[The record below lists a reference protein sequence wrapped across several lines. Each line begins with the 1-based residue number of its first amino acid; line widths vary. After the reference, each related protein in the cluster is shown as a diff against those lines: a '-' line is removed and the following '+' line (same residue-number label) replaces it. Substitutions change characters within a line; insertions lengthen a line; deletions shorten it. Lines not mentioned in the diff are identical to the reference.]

1 MERALFSGYAPAHA
15 RLVCIDSD
23 GCAFDTM
30 EIKHKECFCPATIH
44 AWGLQPIS
52 KYVREAWDFGNLYS
66 RDRGR
71 SRFYELQLV
80 FRLLSERE
88 EVRRTGFV
96 LPDITSFCRWTAG
109 APVLNNDA
117 LRAEAERTGDPVLR
131 RALDWSLEMNRRAAE
146 MVYGIPPFPGV
157 RESLIRLSGEADIA
171 IVSATPREA
180 LERDWAEH
188 DLMRYV
194 HQLCAQEDGTK
205 KECIAALKPFYA
217 PADVLMIGD
226 APGDLEAAHGN
237 GVLYYPIRPGEEL
250 ESWQAFCEEGL
261 SRFLDGTFSGDYETD
276 QIARFTACL
285 PTVPPWRRQALSPS
299 SAGAKKTSCNNG
311 C

>member
-1 MERALFSGYAPAHA
+1 MERALFAGYMPKDT

-71 SRFYELQLV
+71 SRFYELLLV
-80 FRLLSERE
+80 FDLLAERE
-88 EVRRTGFV
+88 EVRRIGFA
-96 LPDITSFCRWTAG
+96 LPDTAPFRRWVQT

-117 LRAEAERTGDPVLR
+117 LRAEAERSGDPVLR

-157 RESLIRLSGEADIA
+157 RESLVRLRGEADIA

-180 LERDWAEH
+180 LEREWAEH
-188 DLMRYV
+188 DLMQYV
-194 HQLCAQEDGTK
+194 HQLCAQEDGSK
-205 KECIAALKPFYA
+205 AECIAALMPHYA
-217 PADVLMIGD
+217 PERVLMIGD
-226 APGDLEAAHGN
+226 APGDREAAGAN
-237 GVLYYPIRPGEEL
+237 GVLYFPIRPGEEMA
-250 ESWQAFCEEGL
+250 SWQEFYTEGL
-261 SRFLDGTFSGDYETD
+261 ERFLGGTFKGAYEAA
-276 QIARFTACL
+276 QIERFYACL
-285 PTVPPWRRQALSPS
+285 PTVPPWKR
-299 SAGAKKTSCNNG
+299 
-311 C
+311 